1 VRWHRGARGRVCAP
15 AARLRTRTRLP
26 RGSERL
32 RAKAVAYV
40 KKRMTVMRFLTHA
53 RQRRWSW
60 RVSARLAWVG
70 NETAHYAPFR
80 SPLGEPRP
88 PTMPRGPGA
97 DHDPHP
103 LGGRDPERESARDA
117 APNAPA
123 PPPTTRSPA
132 RPRRSPHR
140 ARATPAAGYA
150 RRRAPRRQPPA
161 RASHAASHPT
171 S

>member
-1 VRWHRGARGRVCAP
+1 MSIRRWSRWWGLRRSFGRSARFVGRGSGRGPMAPRGTRPGLRPGRPAPCAD
-15 AARLRTRTRLP
+15 AAP

-53 RQRRWSW
+53 LQRRLSW

-70 NETAHYAPFR
+70 NETAHYARFR

-88 PTMPRGPGA
+88 RTMPRRPGA

-103 LGGRDPERESARDA
+103 SVPR
-117 APNAPA
+117 
-123 PPPTTRSPA
+123 A
-132 RPRRSPHR
+132 RPRPGARKR
-140 ARATPAAGYA
+140 AG
-150 RRRAPRRQPPA
+150 RRA
-161 RASHAASHPT
+161 
-171 S
+171 